1 MLILIKYWRILVPF
15 IIIVVGL
22 AGFHFWLS
30 ARLEQEKNEAIALI
44 NQQTK
49 EKILNDTIEVVEAFK
64 PSDAINSTV
73 DGVLSDY
80 TAKNNSD
87 SGGLLGTREKT
98 TPDNGGETRP
108 DSVLQSGLSA
118 AETEFLQDYPE
129 LLQ

>member
-1 MLILIKYWRILVPF
+1 MVILIKYWRILVPF
-15 IIIVVGL
+15 IIIVIGL

-64 PSDAINSTV
+64 PSDAINSAV

-80 TAKNNSD
+80 TAKNNGD
-87 SGGLLGTREKT
+87 SSGLLGTREKT
-98 TPDNGGETRP
+98 ATDNGSKARP

-118 AETEFLQDYPE
+118 AEIEQINKYPD

>member
-15 IIIVVGL
+15 IIIVIGL

-49 EKILNDTIEVVEAFK
+49 EKILNDKIEVVEAFK
-64 PSDAINSTV
+64 PSPAIESAVDVMLSNDSENSN
-73 DGVLSDY
+73 G
-80 TAKNNSD
+80 
-87 SGGLLGTREKT
+87 GGLLGTGKSTRT
-98 TPDNGGETRP
+98 TERNTT
-108 DSVLQSGLSA
+108 SVDLGASNELSDKELDFIA
-118 AETEFLQDYPE
+118 NNPE

>member
-1 MLILIKYWRILVPF
+1 MLILIKYWRTLVPF

-49 EKILNDTIEVVEAFK
+49 EKILNDKIEVVEAFK
-64 PSDAINSTV
+64 PSPAIESAVDVMLSNDSENSN
-73 DGVLSDY
+73 G
-80 TAKNNSD
+80 
-87 SGGLLGTREKT
+87 GGLLGTGKSTRT
-98 TPDNGGETRP
+98 TERNTT
-108 DSVLQSGLSA
+108 SVDLGASNELSDKELDFIA
-118 AETEFLQDYPE
+118 NNPE

>member
-64 PSDAINSTV
+64 PSPAIESAVDVMLSNDSENSN
-73 DGVLSDY
+73 G
-80 TAKNNSD
+80 
-87 SGGLLGTREKT
+87 GGLLSTGKSTRT
-98 TPDNGGETRP
+98 TERNTA
-108 DSVLQSGLSA
+108 SVDLGASNELSDK
-118 AETEFLQDYPE
+118 ELDFLQDYPD
-129 LLQ
+129 LLR

>member
-80 TAKNNSD
+80 TAKNNGD
-87 SGGLLGTREKT
+87 SGRLLGTREKT
-98 TPDNGGETRP
+98 TTDNGSKAGLDT
-108 DSVLQSGLSA
+108 VLQSGLSA
-118 AETEFLQDYPE
+118 AEIEQINKYPE